1 MSLKNSLDA
10 LQSLLASQLPCPVIS
25 GRPEQSLGLYLFPWH
40 IHQLTEQRNINLSAS
55 APNPCS
61 LNVVLLPKADS
72 IATSLDL
79 LDQAMTTIQAQPIQ
93 TTVNGTVQIL
103 LNAWSA
109 DTMMQFFTA
118 AALPLQSALAC
129 ELRTI

>member
-1 MSLKNSLDA
+1 MSLTHSLDA

-40 IHQLTEQRNINLSAS
+40 IYQPRELRNINVSAF
-55 APNPCS
+55 AQRPCS
-61 LNVVLLPKADS
+61 LSVVLLPKADS
-72 IATSLDL
+72 VATSLDL

-93 TTVNGTVQIL
+93 TTVDGTVQIIL
-103 LNAWSA
+103 DAWSA

-129 ELRTI
+129 ELRTV